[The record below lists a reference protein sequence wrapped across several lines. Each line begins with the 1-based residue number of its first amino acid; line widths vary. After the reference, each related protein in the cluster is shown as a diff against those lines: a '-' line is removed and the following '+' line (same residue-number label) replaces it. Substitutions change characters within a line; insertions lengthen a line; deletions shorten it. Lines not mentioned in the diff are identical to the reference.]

1 MRLRLTASGLAVT
14 RGFREVFSG
23 LGFALEGGSL
33 LALVGPNGVGKST
46 LLRLIA
52 GLVRP
57 TAGHLVLE
65 GGDSDLSIPEQAHYL
80 AHQDAF
86 KPALTVEENLRFWAR
101 FAGADDAGLQAALA
115 AVGLESLAD
124 LPAAFLSAG
133 QRRRLSVAR
142 LIAIPRPLWLL
153 DEPTSAL
160 DTAAQARLS
169 AIMRTHLDSGGLIVA
184 ATHGPL
190 GLDGTRELQLGLPSA
205 LPQLG
210 LPSQEI
216 A

>member
-1 MRLRLTASGLAVT
+1 MNLRLTATGLAVE
-14 RGFREVFSG
+14 RGFREVFKG
-23 LGFALEGGSL
+23 LGFELAGGGL
-33 LALVGPNGVGKST
+33 LALVGPNGAGKST

-57 TAGHLVLE
+57 TAGRLVLD
-65 GGDSDLSIPEQAHYL
+65 GGDPELSIPEQAHYL

-86 KPALTVEENLRFWAR
+86 KPALTVAENLRFWTR
-101 FAGADDAGLQAALA
+101 FSGSATKEIGAALSA
-115 AVGLESLAD
+115 TGLDDLAD

-142 LIAIPRPLWLL
+142 LIAIPRPIWLL

-160 DTAAQARLS
+160 DAAAQARL
-169 AIMRTHLDSGGLIVA
+169 AEFMRTHLDSGGLIIA

-190 GLDGTRELQLGLPSA
+190 GLDGTHQLHLG
-205 LPQLG
+205 QLHPG
-210 LPSQEI
+210 I

>member
-1 MRLRLTASGLAVT
+1 MRLRLTASGLAVV
-14 RGFREVFSG
+14 RGFREVFSE
-23 LGFALEGGSL
+23 LSFELAGGEL
-33 LALVGPNGVGKST
+33 LALTGPNGAGKSS

-57 TAGHLVLE
+57 SAGALALE
-65 GGDSDLSIPEQAHYL
+65 GGDPELSIPEQAHYL

-86 KPALTVEENLRFWAR
+86 KPALTVEENLRFWVR
-101 FAGADDAGLQAALA
+101 FAGADEAALGEALA
-115 AVGLESLAD
+115 AVGLGSLAD

-142 LIAIPRPLWLL
+142 LWAVARPLWLL

-160 DTAAQARLS
+160 DAAAQDRLA
-169 AIMRTHLDSGGLIVA
+169 AIMADHLAAGGLIIA

-190 GLDGTRELQLGLPSA
+190 GLAGTRELRLGQASPETA
-205 LPQLG
+205 
-210 LPSQEI
+210 
-216 A
+216 

>member
-1 MRLRLTASGLAVT
+1 MRLRLTASGLAVV
-14 RGFREVFSG
+14 RGFREVFSE
-23 LGFALEGGSL
+23 LSFELAGGEL
-33 LALVGPNGVGKST
+33 LALTGPNGAGKSS

-57 TAGHLVLE
+57 SAGALALE
-65 GGDSDLSIPEQAHYL
+65 GGDPELSIPEQAHYL

-86 KPALTVEENLRFWAR
+86 KPALTVEENLRFWVR
-101 FAGADDAGLQAALA
+101 FAGADEAALGEALA
-115 AVGLESLAD
+115 AVGLGSLAD

-142 LIAIPRPLWLL
+142 LRAVARPLWLL

-160 DTAAQARLS
+160 DAAAQGRLA
-169 AIMRTHLDSGGLIVA
+169 AIMADHLAAGGLIIA

-190 GLDGTRELQLGLPSA
+190 GLAGTRELRLGQASPETA
-205 LPQLG
+205 
-210 LPSQEI
+210 
-216 A
+216 

>member
-1 MRLRLTASGLAVT
+1 MRLRLTASGLAVV
-14 RGFREVFSG
+14 RGFREVFSE
-23 LGFALEGGSL
+23 LSFELAGGEL
-33 LALVGPNGVGKST
+33 LALTGPNGAGKSS

-57 TAGHLVLE
+57 SAGALALE
-65 GGDSDLSIPEQAHYL
+65 GGDPELSIPEQAHYL

-86 KPALTVEENLRFWAR
+86 KPALTVEENLRFWVR
-101 FAGADDAGLQAALA
+101 FAGADEAALGEALA
-115 AVGLESLAD
+115 AVGLGSLAD

-142 LIAIPRPLWLL
+142 LRAVARPLWLL

-160 DTAAQARLS
+160 DAAAQDRLA
-169 AIMRTHLDSGGLIVA
+169 AIMADHLAAGGLIIA

-190 GLDGTRELQLGLPSA
+190 GLAGTRELRLGQASPETA
-205 LPQLG
+205 
-210 LPSQEI
+210 
-216 A
+216 

>member
-1 MRLRLTASGLAVT
+1 MRLTASGLAVV
-14 RGFREVFSG
+14 RGFREVFSE
-23 LGFALEGGSL
+23 LSFELAGGEL
-33 LALVGPNGVGKST
+33 LALTGPNGAGKSS

-57 TAGHLVLE
+57 SAGALALE
-65 GGDSDLSIPEQAHYL
+65 GGDPELSIPEQAHYL

-86 KPALTVEENLRFWAR
+86 KPALTVEENLRFWVR
-101 FAGADDAGLQAALA
+101 FAGADEAALGEALA
-115 AVGLESLAD
+115 AVGLGSLAD

-142 LIAIPRPLWLL
+142 LRAVARPLWLL

-160 DTAAQARLS
+160 DAAAQDRLA
-169 AIMRTHLDSGGLIVA
+169 AIMADHLAAGGLIIA

-190 GLDGTRELQLGLPSA
+190 GLAGTRELRLGQASPETA
-205 LPQLG
+205 
-210 LPSQEI
+210 
-216 A
+216 

>member
-1 MRLRLTASGLAVT
+1 MRLTASGLAVV
-14 RGFREVFSG
+14 RGFREVFSE
-23 LGFALEGGSL
+23 LSFELAGGEL
-33 LALVGPNGVGKST
+33 LALTGPNGAGKSS

-57 TAGHLVLE
+57 SAGALALE
-65 GGDSDLSIPEQAHYL
+65 GGDPELSIPEQAHYL

-86 KPALTVEENLRFWAR
+86 KPALTVEENLRFWVR
-101 FAGADDAGLQAALA
+101 FAGADEAALGEALA
-115 AVGLESLAD
+115 AVGLGSLAD

-142 LIAIPRPLWLL
+142 LWAVARPLWLL

-160 DTAAQARLS
+160 DAAAQDRLA
-169 AIMRTHLDSGGLIVA
+169 AIMADHLAAGGLIIA

-190 GLDGTRELQLGLPSA
+190 GLAGTRELRLGQASPETA
-205 LPQLG
+205 
-210 LPSQEI
+210 
-216 A
+216 